1 MAAFAVVYRPARAP
15 HRSAPLHIRSMHGL
29 FFYIGLGLGLAIACG
44 MRPYLPLLLAGALAS
59 AGALGVAFARGHF
72 RFLQSGW
79 WLLAVVVVLAGTY
92 LAQLRLAR
100 ERFDALVEPMIWAQ
114 AVAAG
119 ALLFAATLAAHRDAW
134 WPGLV
139 AGAAAAALARAA
151 VGPIVSGARSRLPD
165 RAAREALTVYL
176 DGASLALAA
185 LVALLHPLGYVAAA
199 LAMLV
204 LVRVRSRAAAR
215 QGGLRIVRR

>member
-15 HRSAPLHIRSMHGL
+15 
-29 FFYIGLGLGLAIACG
+29 
-44 MRPYLPLLLAGALAS
+44 
-59 AGALGVAFARGHF
+59 
-72 RFLQSGW
+72 
-79 WLLAVVVVLAGTY
+79 
-92 LAQLRLAR
+92 
-100 ERFDALVEPMIWAQ
+100 
-114 AVAAG
+114 
-119 ALLFAATLAAHRDAW
+119 HRDAW